1 MGHFEESA
9 TRRWFFLANQFLHRG
24 DNELLQQ
31 FLREKRILAR
41 LQHPNIA
48 RLLDVSAGLGMRR
61 TL

>member
-1 MGHFEESA
+1 
-9 TRRWFFLANQFLHRG
+9 LHLG

-31 FLREKRILAR
+31 FLREERILAR